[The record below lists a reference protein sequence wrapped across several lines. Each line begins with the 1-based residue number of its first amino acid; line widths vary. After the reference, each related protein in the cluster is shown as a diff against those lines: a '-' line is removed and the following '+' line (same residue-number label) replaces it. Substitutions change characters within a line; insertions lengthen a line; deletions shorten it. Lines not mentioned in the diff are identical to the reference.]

1 MAFQST
7 FFRDSYDLA
16 FQVSPIILTGGIAS
30 GIPGGMLPI
39 IMLAGGLTGFAQG
52 LLSGGGLSMQD
63 FPARF
68 IPTPGTTAILQSI
81 GQYPFANRQIAA
93 NATIEM
99 PKNIGFQMI
108 APVQDFGGY
117 LTKLA
122 LFTSLQSALNS
133 HNNNGGTYTLAT
145 PSMLFPD
152 CVMLGMTDVTQ
163 TSSKQQQIMWQM
175 DFQQPL
181 ISEQSA
187 QAAFNGLMGLINSGS
202 QVASGSWSGIGS
214 MVGSAIGSATTVL
227 NNGIAGAIGSVL

>member
-39 IMLAGGLTGFAQG
+39 IMLVGGLAGFAQG
-52 LLSGGGLSMQD
+52 LLSSGGLSMQD

-81 GQYPFANRQIAA
+81 GQYPFANRNIAA

-108 APVQDFGGY
+108 APVQDSGGY

-122 LFTSLQSALNS
+122 LFTSLQSALNN

-145 PSMLFPD
+145 PSMIFPD
-152 CVMLGMTDVTQ
+152 CVMLGMTDATQ
-163 TSSKQQQIMWQM
+163 TSSKQQQIMWQL

-181 ISEQSA
+181 ISLQSA
-187 QAAFNGLMGLINSGS
+187 QAAFNGLMGLLDSGA
-202 QVASGSWSGIGS
+202 QVAAGSWSGIGS
-214 MVGSAIGSATTVL
+214 VIGSSIGSATTIL
-227 NNGIAGAIGSVL
+227 NNGISGALGAV

>member
-39 IMLAGGLTGFAQG
+39 IMLVGGLAGFAQG
-52 LLSGGGLSMQD
+52 LLSNGGLSMQD

-81 GQYPFANRQIAA
+81 GQYPFANRNIAA

-108 APVQDFGGY
+108 APVQDPGGY

-122 LFTSLQSALNS
+122 LFTSLQSALNN

-145 PSMLFPD
+145 PSMIFPD

-181 ISEQSA
+181 ISLQSA
-187 QAAFNGLMGLINSGS
+187 QAAFNGLMGLLDSGA
-202 QVASGSWSGIGS
+202 QVGAGSWSGIGS
-214 MVGSAIGSATTVL
+214 VIGSSVGSATTIL
-227 NNGIAGAIGSVL
+227 NNGIAGALGAL